1 MIGSSA
7 KAVVQMYRR
16 YFRQQAK
23 GLMIACLCYIAFAAE
38 GSMMAGI
45 SRYLVDD
52 VLEINLTGKG
62 IISAK
67 SGPIVNVPNA
77 DPVIIKEPIASS
89 SQIDCGT
96 IAGKEDSMPVID
108 DGTIAKD
115 GSLEDRIA
123 AREGK
128 TSWEKIRML
137 MIIAVILIVMHLTA
151 VTMQTWA
158 NYKLGMITEQVV
170 FRIRRHIHD
179 KLLRLQMSFHDR
191 NQTGRLLS
199 RATDD
204 VNVIQ
209 NNFAPVMVQLAM
221 FTGLII
227 INVSIMFYIHVKL
240 AALALL
246 AMPLYAFTYSK
257 LRSRIRELSWAQRR
271 ENASVY
277 ALVRDRLANPRVI
290 KSFGKEKREH
300 IHFYKKV
307 KKLFRYG
314 REIVVLNNVLSMI
327 CTCISVF
334 VSAFVLGY
342 GTILLRNGELS
353 LGYLLFFY
361 SIAYS
366 LFWPIAALTQITAN
380 VQRLRVSCERILGIL
395 DEPIEIVDNRRAKPF
410 DSLKKSIVIENVS
423 FKYNPDAEYA
433 LKDINLEIPAHSTV
447 CMMGS
452 SGAGKSTL
460 GVLLLRLYEPTTGR
474 ITIDEVDLRD
484 IKLASLRKKISY
496 VPQEPLLF
504 SGTLASNI
512 LYGNPQAG
520 REQMIR
526 AAKLAEIHD
535 FIESLPDGYNTV
547 IGENGLRLSGGQKQ
561 RISLA
566 RAMVTDPDI
575 LILDDCTS
583 ALDAKTEAN
592 IQQTIKTA
600 LAGKTVIMITHRV
613 SLSSNADMIVVLD
626 KGRLVQIGRHD
637 ELITAQ
643 GHYWNLVKDQLE
655 ETEVIKLTRQR
666 ARRFAAA

>member
-1 MIGSSA
+1 
-7 KAVVQMYRR
+7 
-16 YFRQQAK
+16 
-23 GLMIACLCYIAFAAE
+23 
-38 GSMMAGI
+38 
-45 SRYLVDD
+45 
-52 VLEINLTGKG
+52 
-62 IISAK
+62 
-67 SGPIVNVPNA
+67 
-77 DPVIIKEPIASS
+77 
-89 SQIDCGT
+89 
-96 IAGKEDSMPVID
+96 
-108 DGTIAKD
+108 
-115 GSLEDRIA
+115 
-123 AREGK
+123 
-128 TSWEKIRML
+128 

-151 VTMQTWA
+151 VVMQTWA
-158 NYKLGMITEQVV
+158 NYKLGVITEQVI

-179 KLLRLQMSFHDR
+179 KLLRLQMSFHNR

-209 NNFAPVMVQLAM
+209 NTFASIMTQFAM
-221 FTGLII
+221 FIGLII

-240 AALALL
+240 AALSLL
-246 AMPLYAFTYSK
+246 AMPFYAFAYSR
-257 LRSRIRELSWAQRR
+257 LRGRIRELSWAQRR
-271 ENASVY
+271 ENASIY
-277 ALVRDRLANPRVI
+277 ALVRDKLANPRVV

-300 IHFYKKV
+300 ILFFGKV

-314 REIVVLNNVLSMI
+314 RRIVVLNNVLSMI

-342 GTILLRNGELS
+342 GTILLRNGELT

-361 SIAYS
+361 SVAYG

-380 VQRLRVSCERILGIL
+380 AQRLRVSCERILGIL
-395 DEPIEIVDNRRAKPF
+395 DEPIEIVDRKTSREFSGLRDK
-410 DSLKKSIVIENVS
+410 IVLDNVS
-423 FKYNPDAEYA
+423 FKYNPDSNYA
-433 LKDINLEIPAHSTV
+433 LDGVNLEIKAGSKI
-447 CMMGS
+447 CLMGS

-460 GVLLLRLYEPTTGR
+460 GVLLLRLYDPVEGK
-474 ITIDEVDLRD
+474 ISVDGIDLRD
-484 IKLASLRKKISY
+484 IKISSLRKKISY

-512 LYGNPQAG
+512 LYGNPGAG
-520 REQMIR
+520 RDQMVK

-535 FIESLPDGYNTV
+535 FIESLPDGYDTM

-566 RAMVTDPDI
+566 RALVTEPDI

-592 IQQTIKTA
+592 IQKTIRTA
-600 LAGKTVIMITHRV
+600 MEGKTVIMITHRV

-626 KGRLVQIGRHD
+626 KGKVVQTGKHE
-637 ELITAQ
+637 ELIEKQ

-655 ETEVIKLTRQR
+655 EKEVITLRRQR
-666 ARRFAAA
+666 AKRFAAA

>member
-1 MIGSSA
+1 MGSSA
-7 KAVVQMYRR
+7 KSIYHMYRR
-16 YFRQQAK
+16 YFRSYTR
-23 GLMIACLCYIAFAAE
+23 GLIMAGLCYMAFAAE
-38 GSMMAGI
+38 GSIMAGL

-52 VLEINLTGKG
+52 VLEVNLMHKSVLSGSSG
-62 IISAK
+62 APVNCGDIS
-67 SGPIVNVPNA
+67 
-77 DPVIIKEPIASS
+77 PVVSEEPLARNKDL
-89 SQIDCGT
+89 DCGK
-96 IAGKEDSMPVID
+96 IAGKA
-108 DGTIAKD
+108 DGMSSLEVAVIAKD

-123 AREGK
+123 SREGK
-128 TSWEKIRML
+128 TTWEKLRLL

-151 VTMQTWA
+151 VVMQTWA
-158 NYKLGMITEQVV
+158 NYKLGVITEQVI

-179 KLLRLQMSFHDR
+179 KLLRLQMSFHNR

-209 NNFAPVMVQLAM
+209 NTFASIMTQFAM
-221 FTGLII
+221 FIGLII

-240 AALALL
+240 AALSLL
-246 AMPLYAFTYSK
+246 AMPFYAFAYSR
-257 LRSRIRELSWAQRR
+257 LRGRIRELSWAQRR
-271 ENASVY
+271 ENASIY
-277 ALVRDRLANPRVI
+277 ALVRDKLANPRVV

-300 IHFYKKV
+300 ILFFGKV

-314 REIVVLNNVLSMI
+314 RRIVVLNNVLSMI

-342 GTILLRNGELS
+342 GTILLRNGELT

-361 SIAYS
+361 SVAYG

-380 VQRLRVSCERILGIL
+380 AQRLRVSCERILGIL
-395 DEPIEIVDNRRAKPF
+395 DEPIEIVDRKTSREFSGLRDK
-410 DSLKKSIVIENVS
+410 IVLDNVS
-423 FKYNPDAEYA
+423 FKYNPDSNYA
-433 LKDINLEIPAHSTV
+433 LDGVNLEIKAGSKI
-447 CMMGS
+447 CLMGS

-460 GVLLLRLYEPTTGR
+460 GVLLLRLYDPVEGK
-474 ITIDEVDLRD
+474 ISVDGIDLRD
-484 IKLASLRKKISY
+484 IKISSLRKKISY

-512 LYGNPQAG
+512 LYGNPGAG
-520 REQMIR
+520 RDQMVK

-535 FIESLPDGYNTV
+535 FIESLPDGYDTM

-566 RAMVTDPDI
+566 RALVTEPDI

-592 IQQTIKTA
+592 IQKTIRTA
-600 LAGKTVIMITHRV
+600 MEGKTVIMITHRV

-626 KGRLVQIGRHD
+626 KGKVVQTGKHE
-637 ELITAQ
+637 ELIEKQ

-655 ETEVIKLTRQR
+655 EKEVITLRRQR
-666 ARRFAAA
+666 AKRFAAA